1 MGNEVQKSRFP
12 GAVRTCA
19 EALID
24 LDAVRDNLG
33 ALRAPD
39 VAQMAVVKA
48 DAYGHGAVPIAQA
61 ARQAGAEW
69 LGVALPSEAIALR
82 NSGDGGPILA
92 WLYPPGDDHVVD
104 CVAANVDLGVGAPWA
119 LDEIAT
125 AAGAIGRRARVHLK
139 VDTGLGRGGAPM
151 DAWPSLVSAA
161 QRHSGNVEVVG
172 VWSHLA
178 CADDPDSP
186 ETTAQVEA
194 FAVALDT
201 ARRLGLEPQIRHL
214 ASSGAAMTRQE
225 TWYDLVRI
233 GIAMY
238 GIPPGPRIDMTGL
251 RPAMTLT
258 AHIAA
263 IKAVP
268 RGHGV
273 SYGLQWR
280 APTSTN
286 LALIPVGY
294 ADGIPRTAQG
304 AQVWVGGQRV
314 NVVGRI
320 AMDQFVVDL
329 GAVPAAPGDEVIV
342 WGAGG
347 VGEPTAHDWAQWDD
361 TIGYEIVTR
370 LGVRVPRR
378 YVGR

>member
-1 MGNEVQKSRFP
+1 MSTR
-12 GAVRTCA
+12 A

-119 LDEIAT
+119 LDEIAA

-161 QRHSGNVEVVG
+161 QRHSGDVEVVG

-214 ASSGAAMTRQE
+214 ASSGAAMTRPE

-268 RGHGV
+268 PGHGV

-286 LALIPVGY
+286 LALIPLGY
-294 ADGIPRTAQG
+294 ADGIPRTAHG